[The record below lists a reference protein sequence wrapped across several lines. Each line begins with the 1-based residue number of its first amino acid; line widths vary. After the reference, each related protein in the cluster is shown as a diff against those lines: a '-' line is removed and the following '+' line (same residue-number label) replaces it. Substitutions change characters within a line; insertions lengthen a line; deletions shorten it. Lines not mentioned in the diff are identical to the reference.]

1 MTRRVSAKVGVF
13 MASESGWQHRAQLT
27 CELYDVPLPGGPG
40 TLPWDTA
47 DPVA

>member
-13 MASESGWQHRAQLT
+13 MASEGGWQHRAQLT
-27 CELYDVPLPGGPG
+27 CELYGVPLPGGPG
-40 TLPWDTA
+40 TLLWDPA